1 MLPTPPL
8 SKVFCYKIET
18 DIDVLFSEF
27 IFVVIS
33 DFLKTLTFQ
42 IGLLDSIGLHINIE
56 RTNQ

>member
-18 DIDVLFSEF
+18 DVLFSEF

-42 IGLLDSIGLHINIE
+42 IGLLDIIGLHINIE
-56 RTNQ
+56 RTDQ